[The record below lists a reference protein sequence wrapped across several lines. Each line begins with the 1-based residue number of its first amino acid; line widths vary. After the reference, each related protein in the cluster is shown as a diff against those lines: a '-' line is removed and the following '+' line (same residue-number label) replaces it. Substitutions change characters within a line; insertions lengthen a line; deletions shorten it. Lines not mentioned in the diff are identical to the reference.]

1 MTEIRE
7 PAVAGYFYP
16 ADAVALGQTI
26 EQMLGATRTTRGD
39 APKALIVPHAG
50 YVYSGPIAAS
60 AYARLRPYRDRYH
73 RVVLL
78 GPCHRVAVHGLALSG
93 ADMFRT
99 PLGDVPLD
107 KSVLSNL
114 HLPQLTVFDATHE
127 FEHSLEVHLPF
138 LQSVLGEFTLV
149 PILVG
154 SASHGAVAEV
164 LDALWDG
171 METLIVISSDLTHYL
186 SYDAARATDNET
198 RRSIEALDAGSIGHD
213 DACGATPIGG
223 LLIAAKRRGLAVE
236 TLDLRNSGDTAGDR
250 QRVVGY
256 GAWAFTEP
264 AGEAPVQRSH

>member
-7 PAVAGYFYP
+7 PAVAGTFYP
-16 ADAVALGQTI
+16 ADAAELGRAV
-26 EQMLGATRTTRGD
+26 ERMLGSARASRGG

-60 AYARLRPYRDRYH
+60 AYARLRPFRDRYR

-78 GPCHRVAVHGLALSG
+78 GPCHRVPVRGLALPG
-93 ADMFRT
+93 ADVFRT
-99 PLGDVPLD
+99 PLGDVRVD
-107 KSVLSNL
+107 RAATADL

-138 LQSVLGEFTLV
+138 LQSVLGDFTLV
-149 PILVG
+149 PFVVG
-154 SASHGAVAEV
+154 SARHEEVAEV

-171 METLIVISSDLTHYL
+171 PETLIVISSDLTHYL
-186 SYDAARATDNET
+186 SYDAARETDEST

-213 DACGATPIGG
+213 EACGATPIGG
-223 LLIAAKRRGLAVE
+223 LLVTAKRRRLNVE

-250 QRVVGY
+250 RRVVGY
-256 GAWAFTEP
+256 GA
-264 AGEAPVQRSH
+264 